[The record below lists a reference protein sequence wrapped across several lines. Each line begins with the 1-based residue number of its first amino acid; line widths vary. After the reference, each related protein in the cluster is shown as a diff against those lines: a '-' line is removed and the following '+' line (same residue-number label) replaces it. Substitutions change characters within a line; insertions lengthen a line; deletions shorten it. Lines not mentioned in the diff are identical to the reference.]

1 METYEYP
8 GYRCGPC
15 PPGLEGNG
23 THCADIDEVSGPCAC
38 QRGRSEPQSWQTAW
52 AGVTHEMLPLTVCV
66 PKPPGGDRPTGV
78 LSPVPYPGQSFSLSP
93 CPQCAH
99 ANPCFPGS
107 KCINTAPGFRC
118 EPCPRGY
125 RGNTVSGVGADY
137 AKASKQVS
145 AVLWGLAMGAP
156 VCWAAAMS
164 RGC

>member
-23 THCADIDEVSGPCAC
+23 THCADINEVGTLLGVSTPCPSPRAPTSW
-38 QRGRSEPQSWQTAW
+38 GRALVRRPGAMGTLMWRVKPFS
-52 AGVTHEMLPLTVCV
+52 V
-66 PKPPGGDRPTGV
+66 PV
-78 LSPVPYPGQSFSLSP
+78 
-93 CPQCAH
+93 PQCAH

-137 AKASKQVS
+137 ARASKQVS
-145 AVLWGLAMGAP
+145 AVP
-156 VCWAAAMS
+156 
-164 RGC
+164 